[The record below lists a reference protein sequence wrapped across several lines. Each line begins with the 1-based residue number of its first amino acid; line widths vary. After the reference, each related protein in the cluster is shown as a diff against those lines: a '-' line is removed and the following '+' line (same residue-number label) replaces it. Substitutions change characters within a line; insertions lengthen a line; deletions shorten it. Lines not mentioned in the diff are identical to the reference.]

1 MVSMDTI
8 YPNDNGAFYVS
19 GKGNI
24 PTLKIDDLNL
34 DECDFIQ
41 LDIEG
46 FEYQALLGGIETIK
60 KYYPVICVEWH
71 KDWAGRYGNTFENM
85 NGLLSD
91 LGYSIQNTND
101 ADLIYVKLD

>member
-1 MVSMDTI
+1 
-8 YPNDNGAFYVS
+8 
-19 GKGNI
+19 
-24 PTLKIDDLNL
+24 
-34 DECDFIQ
+34 
-41 LDIEG
+41 
-46 FEYQALLGGIETIK
+46 LGGIETIK

-91 LGYSIQNTND
+91 LGYSIQNKNH